1 LERILM
7 MTDTKP
13 AQLLI
18 VLFGASLAAMA
29 ACEVQPGPSK
39 SGPVEKGNMMATRN
53 DMFEKIQVGEL
64 SPNACSPQ
72 PTDAA
77 FKGILINAPSE
88 VSYKKG
94 QRIGRR
100 GVFARVPVCG
110 YYRLGVPS
118 PPRRGTILEAMTLV
132 AVDVD
137 TGRRYA
143 GPMMDPDPSVPP
155 PAREPLPKA
164 VVANITVSGYFNPN
178 LAEYAPLP
186 AKPAT
191 YEVHVE
197 LDNMK
202 SNVMKIKLV
211 EAGD

>member
-7 MTDTKP
+7 TTGKKSS
-13 AQLLI
+13 QLLA
-18 VLFGASLAAMA
+18 VLFVASLAAMT
-29 ACEVQPGPSK
+29 ACEVPPGPSK
-39 SGPVEKGNMMATRN
+39 PGPVEKGNTMAIKD

-64 SPNACSPQ
+64 GPNACSPR
-72 PTDAA
+72 PADAS

-118 PPRRGTILEAMTLV
+118 PPRGVTILEAMNLV

-137 TGRRYA
+137 TGQRYA
-143 GPMMDPDPSVPP
+143 GPMMDPDPSEPP

-164 VVANITVSGYFNPN
+164 LVANITVSGYFNPN
-178 LAEYAPLP
+178 LAEYVALP

-202 SNVMKIKLV
+202 SNVVKIKLV
-211 EAGD
+211 EAGG